1 MSYGRT
7 KYGQHTYGPEDTY
20 GLVLTG
26 SGGATAQTVNYSY
39 SISDGTGYAVS
50 YAEADTVSYVYTIS
64 DGTGYAKSYAIA
76 DTVSYEYSIGT
87 AVGTVYEYAVAQ
99 PVNYSY
105 TINTAFGDV
114 DDILVLLV
122 PDSVSSLQFN
132 ADEINDEMIQ
142 PKGQSQFVPIFKIT
156 NQTPNQNTVQIRWDN
171 SLDATLDVG
180 VSDQP
185 EEDYNNTINTSDT
198 YTDLVTLSSGESGRV
213 WMYANF
219 ENNSFGQL
227 LNNQLR
233 IEKK

>member
-132 ADEINDEMIQ
+132 ADEIGDEMVQ
-142 PKGQSQFVPIFKIT
+142 PLGQNNFVPFFQIT
-156 NQTPNQNTVQIRWDN
+156 NQTDTQQTVQVKWDS
-171 SLDATLDVG
+171 SLNGTLDVG
-180 VSDQP
+180 LSTQP
-185 EEDYNNTINTSDT
+185 EDDYADTIDTSDI
-198 YTDLVTLSSGESGRV
+198 YTDLVTLESGERQRV
-213 WMYANF
+213 WAYTNF
-219 ENNSFGQL
+219 VNNSFGQL
-227 LNNQLR
+227 LNNDLR